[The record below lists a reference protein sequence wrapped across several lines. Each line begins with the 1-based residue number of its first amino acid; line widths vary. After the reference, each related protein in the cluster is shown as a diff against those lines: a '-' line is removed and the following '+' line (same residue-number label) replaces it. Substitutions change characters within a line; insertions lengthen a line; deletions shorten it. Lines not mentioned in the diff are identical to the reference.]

1 MKRTW
6 LQGAGGPPKT
16 KAKAKAAASGSRFG
30 ECPVCGRSLP
40 LVGLPAHVDKC
51 LEAGPPP
58 SGKEER
64 GEAAPERGADD
75 AGAGGPETKD
85 ALRLLT
91 EAARRPAAPRSS
103 FGRRTGHT
111 VRGGGYRPT
120 TLRPLE
126 VLDAALGGGE
136 SPSPPGEGGEAVG
149 PATLRPS
156 LSPSVGLPGHFVVE
170 NFLTPEEERAI
181 LASLD
186 HDVRFC
192 SGAFVS
198 GGRGTD

>member
-1 MKRTW
+1 MKRW
-6 LQGAGGPPKT
+6 LQGPGAGPPKT
-16 KAKAKAAASGSRFG
+16 KAKGAASGSRFG

-58 SGKEER
+58 DGKEGREE
-64 GEAAPERGADD
+64 EAAPGRAADD
-75 AGAGGPETKD
+75 AGAGGPEPKD

-126 VLDAALGGGE
+126 VLDAALGGE